1 MASAPRKRHLSSEQ
15 RRALELLAS
24 SPHGAT
30 EELLAYGHGFSR
42 RMLAGL
48 VSTGLAIV
56 QRRVIMAGDTPI
68 EIGKVMITA
77 AGRDA
82 LQRGLP

>member
-1 MASAPRKRHLSSEQ
+1 M
-15 RRALELLAS
+15 
-24 SPHGAT
+24 
-30 EELLAYGHGFSR
+30 LAYGHGFSR